1 MDKFVQPKSE
11 AIVPDSLQNVQA
23 VPAPALR
30 EMERTID
37 EVGEWKLPP
46 EYEGSVGRTM
56 FDSPSS
62 EDDTVI
68 VLLPNER
75 LKDMPRQSLVRIKS
89 VPDKRT
95 YLGVVVEGPFAEPD
109 GLRADSPI
117 IVSVTVNQGILM
129 PKYHGRV
136 HVELMSEQLDDGS
149 LIPPRRRPLP
159 NSPVFVLGSAEA
171 AEVLRVGGDIKLGV
185 AFDQEN
191 IEVSIPSSKKSVL
204 PRHLGVL
211 GTTGSGKSTTI
222 SGLIGQLQK
231 NGASVV
237 LLDTEGEY
245 AAINEPTADE
255 RMRKA
260 LKRRGMSP
268 KGVDNTHI
276 YHLVGRETANAAHP
290 SVTAFRLDFSEMSP
304 YAFNELLEFTSAQ
317 ETRYFTAYNVCRQ
330 LLRTLGIF
338 PKPKNDDEEKQAL
351 ALDELETGYPRMKLS
366 HMIDI
371 AGAFLHEVTQAA
383 GDPILFND
391 IFKNNLDKV
400 RQRVQQANS
409 DSDVSW
415 RALLAKLYRLHRLK
429 VFDNPAAGPID
440 YAKMLQPGRVSIID
454 LSDMDSPQ
462 IRNIVIA
469 QMLKGIQRQQDANY
483 QTAVETKAAPNPTMV
498 FIEEA
503 HEFLSTERIRQMG
516 TLFQQV
522 ARIARRGRKRWLGM
536 VFISQLPQ
544 HLPDEVL
551 GLINNWILHKIAD
564 SGVIA
569 RLKKSVGGIDDSLWG
584 RLPNL
589 SQGQAVASFTSLAR
603 ALQVNIDPTPC
614 KLLMID

>member
-1 MDKFVQPKSE
+1 METIGQAKIEDDAAGSGKS
-11 AIVPDSLQNVQA
+11 VQA
-23 VPAPALR
+23 VPEPALR
-30 EMERTID
+30 AMEQTIG

-46 EYEGSVGRTM
+46 EYEGSIGRTM

-62 EDDTVI
+62 KDDTVI

-89 VPDKRT
+89 IPDKRT

-136 HVELMSEQLDDGS
+136 HVQLMNEQLDDGS

-171 AEVLRVGGDIKLGV
+171 GEVLRVSGDIKLGV

-191 IEVSIPSSKKSVL
+191 IEVNIPSSKKAVL

-211 GTTGSGKSTTI
+211 GTTGGGKSTTV
-222 SGLIGQLQK
+222 SGLIAQLQK
-231 NGASVV
+231 SGASVV

-245 AAINEPTADE
+245 TAINEPTEDE
-255 RMRKA
+255 RMQKA
-260 LKRRGMSP
+260 LERRGMFP

-276 YHLVGRETANAAHP
+276 YHLVGRETANPKHP

-330 LLRTLGIF
+330 LLRTLGVF
-338 PKPKNDDEEKQAL
+338 PKPKNDEEEKQAL
-351 ALDELETGYPRMKLS
+351 GLDELETGYPRMKLS

-371 AGAFLHEVTQAA
+371 AGVFLHEVTQAP
-383 GDPILFND
+383 GDPTVYND
-391 IFKNNLDKV
+391 AFKTNLDKV

-415 RALLAKLYRLHRLK
+415 RALLAKLWRLHRLK

-440 YAKMLQPGRVSIID
+440 YGKMLQPGKISLID

-469 QMLKGIQRQQDANY
+469 QILKGIQRQQDANY
-483 QTAVETKAAPNPTMV
+483 QAAVEAKSAPNSTMV

-503 HEFLSTERIRQMG
+503 HEFLSTERIKQMS

-551 GLINNWILHKIAD
+551 GLINNWLLHKIAD
-564 SGVIA
+564 SAVVA
-569 RLKKSVGGIDDSLWG
+569 RLKKSVGGIDESLWS

-589 SQGQAVASFTSLAR
+589 AQGQAIASFTSLAR